1 MRPSDFFTTQSHTHP
16 RGITLH
22 RHIDEFPNVGE
33 VDDLFDL
40 GVDFLF
46 REPEHGALRA
56 RLRQPLICI
65 VPDAAPFGPTFG
77 CSLIR
82 SLPLISPCGLP
93 GAVYRAASRAAWFYR
108 LPSPS
113 VRVRSKLD

>member
-1 MRPSDFFTTQSHTHP
+1 
-16 RGITLH
+16 
-22 RHIDEFPNVGE
+22 V
-33 VDDLFDL
+33 DL
-40 GVDFLF
+40 GVELV
-46 REPEHGALRA
+46 RVSPLRAVALSEPEADPRSPAGLPATALT
-56 RLRQPLICI
+56 CI
-65 VPDAAPFGPTFG
+65 GPDAAPFGPTFG